1 MYKTRSLT
9 LTPKLREIIYTG
21 ISKQE
26 ERIAAPEPKKANNHN
41 VIIINKKFSMEYISP
56 DLGECL
62 ELVNDNYWKEEIP
75 WWLKPCKYLT
85 FCHQLM

>member
-26 ERIAAPEPKKANNHN
+26 ERIAA
-41 VIIINKKFSMEYISP
+41 
-56 DLGECL
+56 
-62 ELVNDNYWKEEIP
+62 
-75 WWLKPCKYLT
+75 
-85 FCHQLM
+85 